1 MTAGWRG
8 GDDMFLLWVILL
20 FAFGAGGAWLIARKT
35 TGAAAWLLL
44 IVWSVVPLAAF
55 AAWTLY
61 DLRAMGATQTEYD
74 QAVPLMIIFMA
85 MMVVPWGAGMLVGRQ
100 WGRRRREKDAAAGGR
115 AP

>member
-1 MTAGWRG
+1 
-8 GDDMFLLWVILL
+8 MFLLWVILL

-35 TGAAAWLLL
+35 TGAIGWLLL
-44 IVWSVVPLAAF
+44 IVWAVVPLALF

-85 MMVVPWGAGMLVGRQ
+85 MMLVPWGAGMLVGRQ
-100 WGRRRREKDAAAGGR
+100 WGRRRREKGAAAGGH